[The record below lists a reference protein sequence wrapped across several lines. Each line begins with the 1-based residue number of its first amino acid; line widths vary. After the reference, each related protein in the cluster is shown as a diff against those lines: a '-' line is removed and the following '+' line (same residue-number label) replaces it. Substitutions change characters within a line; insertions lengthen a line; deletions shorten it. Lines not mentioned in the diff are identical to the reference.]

1 MVQNITYSP
10 AEGAECLW
18 LCLMTTIFL
27 LVSFDCFPLFC
38 MLSLLWLNLLF
49 DKSQAED
56 MGGIKDHRILLHFI
70 NTLFTA
76 AKSWVAPVSIIRKK
90 KKDKGDREEMF
101 RWVGGFFRASG
112 IWKLWVKSVFR
123 RIGQLFTCLLLTK
136 SKFVLDMEREKLLL
150 ILKVGSVPILSVQ
163 FHLFAQSCPTLHD
176 SMNHSMP
183 GFPVHHQ
190 LPESTQI
197 HVHWVSDAIKTSHPL
212 MFPSPP
218 ALNLSWHQGLFQRV
232 SASHQV
238 AKVLKFQLQNQSFQ
252 WTPKIDLL

>member
-90 KKDKGDREEMF
+90 KRTKETERKCSDGLEDFSELLVFENYEWRVF
-101 RWVGGFFRASG
+101 LGGWVNYLPAYFLPSPSLYW
-112 IWKLWVKSVFR
+112 IWK
-123 RIGQLFTCLLLTK
+123 
-136 SKFVLDMEREKLLL
+136 ER
-150 ILKVGSVPILSVQ
+150 
-163 FHLFAQSCPTLHD
+163 SC
-176 SMNHSMP
+176 
-183 GFPVHHQ
+183 
-190 LPESTQI
+190 
-197 HVHWVSDAIKTSHPL
+197 
-212 MFPSPP
+212 
-218 ALNLSWHQGLFQRV
+218 SWFW
-232 SASHQV
+232 
-238 AKVLKFQLQNQSFQ
+238 K
-252 WTPKIDLL
+252 